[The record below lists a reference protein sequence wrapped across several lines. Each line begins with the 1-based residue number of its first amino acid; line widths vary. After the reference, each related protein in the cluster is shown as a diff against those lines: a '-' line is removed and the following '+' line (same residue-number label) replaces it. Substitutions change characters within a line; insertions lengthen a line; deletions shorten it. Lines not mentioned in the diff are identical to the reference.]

1 VKASVVVPVWNGRE
15 HLLAC
20 LDALLA
26 QDYPNFQVIAVD
38 NGSTDG
44 SADLIAERYP
54 EVQVIRNER
63 NLGFAGVCHVGLRTA
78 TGDVLVLLNQDT
90 VVRSG
95 WLSGLMRGLEEP
107 QVGIVGSKL
116 LEPDGRTLSHAGGSL
131 EWPLSLGLHIGVGEV
146 DQGQYDT
153 ARDVDYVTGASLAFR
168 RNILDKVGLLDERF
182 YPAFY
187 EDVDFCWRT
196 RDAGWRVRYEPR
208 AIAVHDEASS
218 TRHHWL
224 SRHYYHYRNRLLFV
238 LKHFS
243 PPQIVEEF
251 IPAER
256 KRILQLPSDELRA
269 GHVALIEI
277 LSMWSLA
284 ASDLVRA
291 EDVDREEVL
300 EGLRALREQIVKQQ
314 GGDPAL
320 RRPEPLGYDEAM
332 GKSSR
337 TEDEALTDELMD
349 LWEIQERP
357 LTSQVP
363 IVGRWISAFRRLWN
377 SVATKWYVRPMVA
390 QQVQFNGAVVR
401 ALKQLRARNQNLQ
414 AHYWDDDALLAL
426 LAQQCGRMSRRV
438 AELEERLAQ
447 IEDRLGGMSA
457 DGRETDDER

>member
-1 VKASVVVPVWNGRE
+1 
-15 HLLAC
+15 
-20 LDALLA
+20 
-26 QDYPNFQVIAVD
+26 
-38 NGSTDG
+38 
-44 SADLIAERYP
+44 
-54 EVQVIRNER
+54 
-63 NLGFAGVCHVGLRTA
+63 
-78 TGDVLVLLNQDT
+78 
-90 VVRSG
+90 
-95 WLSGLMRGLEEP
+95 
-107 QVGIVGSKL
+107 
-116 LEPDGRTLSHAGGSL
+116 
-131 EWPLSLGLHIGVGEV
+131 
-146 DQGQYDT
+146 
-153 ARDVDYVTGASLAFR
+153 
-168 RNILDKVGLLDERF
+168 
-182 YPAFY
+182 
-187 EDVDFCWRT
+187 
-196 RDAGWRVRYEPR
+196 
-208 AIAVHDEASS
+208 
-218 TRHHWL
+218 
-224 SRHYYHYRNRLLFV
+224 
-238 LKHFS
+238 
-243 PPQIVEEF
+243 
-251 IPAER
+251 
-256 KRILQLPSDELRA
+256 
-269 GHVALIEI
+269 
-277 LSMWSLA
+277 MWSLA